1 VTSAPPP
8 SRPARSA
15 PRAADGR
22 RRWAQ
27 ALVIAVTLLAC
38 ATRPV
43 EAQLPGIMRPGGGG
57 ARPSGGGSRQP
68 GDSVKPLH
76 REKKLIDFT
85 PPDSTMRALL
95 AREGYR
101 SVIYQGDKVRFEAT
115 ERQLRLSGEPAGV
128 KRDETILVGSTIDF
142 NDSTQMIVARGD
154 TVVLRDPSQQ
164 DGDDVV
170 ARTELKYDLQ
180 QKRGVSRALRTSFA
194 AGERWYV
201 QAAQGAMLGDTVGVG
216 APTMVM
222 KKGVVTSCDLED
234 PHYSFEAA
242 EGKVVSRSIMLLRNV
257 KLRIGE
263 VPVLWL
269 PFIFQDMR
277 PGRRSGFLP
286 PLFGIGELVRNSPTY
301 RREVRNIG
309 YFFALSE
316 YTDLEVSVDWRS
328 GAGAG
333 RGQNSGFGFGGFGLG
348 GDPGFTRYNSEFR
361 YRWLDR
367 FVAGR
372 FAYSR
377 DNQRDGRLN
386 QSVTWNHSQDFSKA
400 TRLTTN
406 INWTQNTQIQRQNQL
421 NPIAA
426 LGTIVSQGNFQTA
439 RGPVSLN
446 LGGSRRQY
454 PGRPQVDFDFPSV
467 NLTSKTIAKKWFEW
481 TPALNY
487 SATSTRDDEQGL
499 GSGIAYSLRADGGID
514 STRVR
519 GGKRADQ
526 YALNT
531 PIKIGDFQLQ
541 LSVNGQ
547 NTVETG
553 PRAVVIQDPVDP
565 SRDVTRVYNRVFQ
578 SRADWT
584 FSFNLPRFLQGLW
597 NISPNL
603 SFANTD
609 GSNPFWIRSILS
621 DGRWVQQSKR
631 PSLGLSAAPTLY
643 GLFRG
648 IGPVARLRHSINPS
662 FSYNWSPRGTVSD
675 EFLRATNNRKS
686 TFIGALPR
694 SVVSMTLAQNIEAKL
709 RAPRDS
715 APDQGKK
722 IRLLSLNASSLSWD
736 FIRADTLRKAGK
748 RGTGLVE
755 NNFSLSARSDLLPGL
770 DFNTAWELYQGNPIS
785 DTAIFRPFRTNT
797 AITFALDGQSRLIQ
811 LLGRLLGIGVAARG
825 VLPDSAAGGRGT
837 SRERSAGDAVFDDQA
852 QSLSAAGRG
861 ARLGGMMIPGGG
873 GGGQGFR
880 ANLSFNSNRMRP
892 IVGGNVLFNDPE
904 RLCEPQR
911 LFGQFAFDQCVLLAR
926 QSPPPGA
933 NNNSVI
939 SGSPLLLS
947 PPTETMQGNLSFPVT
962 QNWSA
967 QWSTTYDLV
976 RKQFAAQQV
985 TFNRRFHDWDAIFNF
1000 TTGPTGTAFNFF
1012 ISLRSQPDI
1021 KFDYRRNTFRQSSTG
1036 F

>member
-1 VTSAPPP
+1 VSWWP
-8 SRPARSA
+8 
-15 PRAADGR
+15 
-22 RRWAQ
+22 
-27 ALVIAVTLLAC
+27 ALVMALTLVVA
-38 ATRPV
+38 RPGR
-43 EAQLPGIMRPGGGG
+43 AQLPGIIRPGGGG
-57 ARPSGGGSRQP
+57 ARPSGGGGARQP
-68 GDSVKPLH
+68 GDSTKPLH
-76 REKKLIDFT
+76 REQKLIDFV

-101 SVIYQGDKVRFEAT
+101 SVIYQGDKVRFEAKSR
-115 ERQLRLSGEPAGV
+115 ELRLSGAPAGV
-128 KRDETILVGSTIDF
+128 KRDETMLVGSTIDF
-142 NDSTQMIVARGD
+142 NDSTQLIIARGD

-164 DGDDVV
+164 EGDDVV
-170 ARTELKYDLQ
+170 ARSELRYDLQ
-180 QKRGVSRALRTSFA
+180 QKRGVSRELRTSFA
-194 AGERWYV
+194 SGERWYV
-201 QAAQGAMLGDTVGVG
+201 QADRGAMLGDTVGVG

-222 KKGVVTSCDLED
+222 KKGVVTSCDLEA

-263 VPVLWL
+263 VPVLWF

-286 PLFGIGELVRNSPTY
+286 PLFGVGELVRNSPTY

-316 YTDLEVSVDWRS
+316 YTDVEVSVDWRS

-348 GDPGFTRYNSEFR
+348 GDPGFTRYNTEFR

-372 FAYSR
+372 LAYSR

-386 QSVTWNHSQDFSKA
+386 QSITWNHSQDFSKI

-426 LGTIVSQGNFQTA
+426 LGTIVSQANFQTA
-439 RGPVSLN
+439 KGPVSLN

-467 NLTSKTIAKKWFEW
+467 NLTSKTIAKNWFEW
-481 TPALNY
+481 TPSLNY

-499 GSGIAYSLRADGGID
+499 GSGFAYKIREDGSID

-526 YALNT
+526 FALTT

-541 LSVNGQ
+541 LAFNGQ
-547 NTVETG
+547 NTIETG
-553 PRAVVIQDPVDP
+553 PRPVVLQDPIDP
-565 SRDVTRVYNRVFQ
+565 ALDITRVYNRVFQ

-584 FSFNLPRFLQGLW
+584 FSFNLPRFFQGSW
-597 NISPNL
+597 NLSPNL

-631 PSLGLSAAPTLY
+631 PSLGVSAAPTLY

-648 IGPVARLRHSINPS
+648 FGPVARWRHSINPA
-662 FSYNWSPRGTVSD
+662 FSYNWSPKGTVSD
-675 EFLRATNNRKS
+675 DFLRATNNRKS

-694 SVVSMTLAQNIEAKL
+694 SVVSMTLSQSIEAKL
-709 RAPRDS
+709 RAPADS
-715 APDQGKK
+715 ADDKGRK

-736 FIRADTLRKAGK
+736 FIRADTLRRAGK
-748 RGTGLVE
+748 GGNGLVE
-755 NNFSLSARSDLLPGL
+755 NNFSISARSDLLPGL

-797 AITFALDGQSRLIQ
+797 AVTFSLDGQSRLVQ
-811 LLGRLLGIGVAARG
+811 LLGRLFGVGIPASRLAGADSARG
-825 VLPDSAAGGRGT
+825 RGAGQ
-837 SRERSAGDAVFDDQA
+837 ERSASDQVFDDQA

-861 ARLGGMMIPGGG
+861 ARMGGLMVPG

-880 ANLSFNSNRMRP
+880 ANLSFNSNRVRP
-892 IVGGNVLFNDPE
+892 ISGGNVFFNDPE

-933 NNNSVI
+933 NNSSVI
-939 SGSPLLLS
+939 AGSPLLLS

-967 QWSTTYDLV
+967 QWGTTYDLV
-976 RKQFAAQQV
+976 RRQFAAQQV